1 MALTSACTFLETSK
15 PMRFA
20 CMFEERKVSGV
31 GEHAKHHDP
40 SPKIVV
46 HCHFSSLCKI
56 GRESGHGALQHKN

>member
-1 MALTSACTFLETSK
+1 MYVSGDLQADAIR
-15 PMRFA
+15 MYVWG
-20 CMFEERKVSGV
+20 RKVSGV
-31 GEHAKHHDP
+31 GEHVKHHDP